1 MKRVYPVI
9 KSLLCCGYEINFHS
23 FIYDK
28 GRVLLA
34 FIICAMLTGTIIPV
48 QAQTPA
54 KSTAEYQPAK
64 QGTYQLIFNNRN
76 QDKEII
82 LDAHELLVIEKLR
95 KDNEVVY
102 AAATYSDDIRVKI
115 LPRNVINRA
124 DFKPVPLKY
133 YKDEESYEEY
143 HNIRYIELQ

>member
-9 KSLLCCGYEINFHS
+9 NSLLCSGYEINFHS
-23 FIYDK
+23 FIYGK

-34 FIICAMLTGTIIPV
+34 FIICAMFTGTVVPAY
-48 QAQTPA
+48 AQTTV

-76 QDKEII
+76 QDKEIV

-115 LPRNVINRA
+115 LPRNAINSPG
-124 DFKPVPLKY
+124 FKPVPLKY